1 MNYALVTGGSRGI
14 GRAVCVKLASEGFH
28 VIVNY
33 VSNEAKAQE
42 TLGLINQAGGEGS
55 LLKFD
60 VSNLQETA
68 DALSQWK
75 DAHKGEYIS
84 VVVNNA
90 GIRKDNLLALMDEN
104 DWYAVLGT
112 TLNGFYNVTKQLIQP
127 MMRKKF
133 GRVINL
139 ASISGVIGLPG
150 QTNYSASKGGIIA
163 ATKALAKEV
172 APKGVTVNAIAP
184 GFINTD
190 MVDGLDMEALVK
202 TIPAGRFGNP
212 EEVAELVAFLASTK
226 SSYITGECIAITGGL
241 N

>member
-14 GRAVCVKLASEGFH
+14 GRAVCIKLASEGYH
-28 VIVNY
+28 VLINY
-33 VSNEAKAQE
+33 VSNEAQAQN
-42 TLGLINQAGGEGS
+42 TLDMIHQNGGEGS

-60 VSNLQETA
+60 VSNLQQTA
-68 DALSQWK
+68 EVLTQWK
-75 DAHKGEYIS
+75 DTHKGEYIS
-84 VVVNNA
+84 VLVNNA
-90 GIRKDNLLALMDEN
+90 GIRKDNLLALMEEN
-104 DWYAVLGT
+104 DWYKVVGI

-133 GRVINL
+133 GRIINL

-150 QTNYSASKGGIIA
+150 QMNYSASKGGIIA
-163 ATKALAKEV
+163 GTKALAKEV

-190 MVDGLDMEALVK
+190 MVEGLDIEALTK

-212 EEVAELVAFLASTK
+212 EEVADLVAFLASK
-226 SSYITGECIAITGGL
+226 KASYITGECIAITGGL